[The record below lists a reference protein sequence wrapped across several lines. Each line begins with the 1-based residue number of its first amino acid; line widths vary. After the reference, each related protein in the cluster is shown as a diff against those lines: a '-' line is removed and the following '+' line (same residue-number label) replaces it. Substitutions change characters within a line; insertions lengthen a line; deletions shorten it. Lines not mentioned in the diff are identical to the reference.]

1 MKKIFMSLLFLILF
15 VPLTVFAYSEYL
27 IPSGK
32 NIGVMLKSS
41 NVLVVGSYKIGSY
54 DVLKETDLRIGDKIT
69 MINGVAVNNT
79 TDLQKVIDNI
89 DSNIITVSVIRDD
102 QEFSTN
108 IPLYND
114 NNVLKTGLYVRD
126 SIRGVATLTYLDIQD
141 DGTVLFGA
149 LGHEIAFWR
158 SSDNTR

>member
-15 VPLTVFAYSEYL
+15 IPLTVFAYSEYL
-27 IPSGK
+27 IPSGD
-32 NIGVMLKSS
+32 NIGLMLKSS

-54 DVLKETDLRIGDKIT
+54 DVLKETDLRVGDKIT
-69 MINGVAVNNT
+69 MVNGVKITNT
-79 TDLQKVIDNI
+79 NELQEVIEEI
-89 DSNIITVSVIRDD
+89 DKDMVTVGVIRDN
-102 QEFSTN
+102 QELSIN

-114 NNVLKTGLYVRD
+114 DDVLKTGLYVRD

-141 DGTVLFGA
+141 DGTVLYGA